1 MMNYSLC
8 ESMNLLFLMQ
18 LTMFVFCL
26 VFCFE

>member
-18 LTMFVFCL
+18 LTMFVFYL